1 MPDCTWPFPID
12 PDCGECQRYEHR
24 WQVNADMVGKA
35 VIDAH
40 FTIHGE
46 PVSKARPRFTR
57 TGATYT
63 PATTVEAERAV
74 RAAYQAARIGSA
86 DIDPEARYSV
96 DVVFT
101 NGNRRRRDLDN
112 MVKLV
117 LDALN
122 GVAWADDVQ
131 VSEIRAAKVQG
142 QPKSGRTEVNI
153 WRLSA
158 LKTLTT

>member
-1 MPDCTWPFPID
+1 MRLLFLGDI
-12 PDCGECQRYEHR
+12 
-24 WQVNADMVGKA
+24 VGRAGRKA

-74 RAAYQAARIGSA
+74 RAAYQAARIGQA
-86 DIDPEARYSV
+86 DLDPEARYSV

-122 GVAWADDVQ
+122 GRAYGDDAQVYDLHAFRYWASPGEGDHTHVTLVAA
-131 VSEIRAAKVQG
+131 
-142 QPKSGRTEVNI
+142 
-153 WRLSA
+153 
-158 LKTLTT
+158 